1 MKDTEAAL
9 RHRTGNPDA
18 HLLPIILYSD
28 GVAVGAKESIVS
40 VMGTCGLYSD
50 KLQRQDI
57 AKVCLGYIASLKN
70 LPIKAITKHLK
81 EVAGMSQTT
90 ALASVK
96 KFSMAIN
103 QRFWKLLTDVIKEHN
118 ELGVQLRML
127 GSNVIGQ
134 FYPVLAFSVGD
145 EPAQKLFC
153 TVKQGNTHLP
163 CIMCTFKPTDNR
175 AYNKRNYPFRDCED
189 LVRKCARA
197 EAVCINQD
205 LLRTNARRA
214 ELLLQRRGKQ
224 KKSKR
229 AGNKVP
235 NPELDYLDSQSV
247 EPIVNVLH
255 DMPMG
260 VGNNIFKTPN
270 DLFHVMCA
278 GIIKSSALWTLV
290 IINAISKQDKE
301 GFGNAGSIFDQ
312 RLFSYP
318 HTPEMEHVPTTR
330 FRNGLMSIA
339 EKKDKG
345 NNPLL

>member
-9 RHRTGNPDA
+9 RLRTGNPKA
-18 HLLPIILYSD
+18 RVLPIILYSD

-50 KLQRQDI
+50 KLQRQDV
-57 AKVCLGYIASLKN
+57 AKISLGYIASLDN
-70 LPIKAITKHLK
+70 VPIKAISKHLQ
-81 EVAGMSQTT
+81 EVAGMCRTT
-90 ALASVK
+90 ALAAIK

-103 QRFWKLLTDVIKEHN
+103 QRFWRLLTDVIKEHH
-118 ELGVQLRML
+118 ELGVQLRIL
-127 GSNVIGQ
+127 GSNTIYQ

-163 CIMCTFKPTDNR
+163 CIMCTFKPADNL
-175 AYNKRNYPFRDCED
+175 AYDKRKYPFRDCED

-197 EAVCINQD
+197 EAAVIEHEA
-205 LLRTNARRA
+205 LRTVARRA
-214 ELLLQRRGKQ
+214 ELLKKKQ
-224 KKSKR
+224 NKAAPAKRKKKIAS
-229 AGNKVP
+229 
-235 NPELDYLDSQSV
+235 PELDYLNAQSI

-278 GIIKSSALWTLV
+278 GIIKSAALWILV

-301 GFGNAGSIFDQ
+301 NFGHAGSIFDQ

-345 NNPLL
+345 NNQLL